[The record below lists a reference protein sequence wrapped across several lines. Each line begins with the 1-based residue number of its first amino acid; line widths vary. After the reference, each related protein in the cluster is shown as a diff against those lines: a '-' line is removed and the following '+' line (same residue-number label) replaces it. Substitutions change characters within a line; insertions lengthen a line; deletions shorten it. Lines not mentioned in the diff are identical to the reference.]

1 MAIKFIDEIDLKGKK
16 VIARF
21 DFNVPL
27 SKDGKG
33 TITDT
38 TRIDEALQTIRY
50 ILDQGA
56 TKLIMMSHLGRPD
69 GQPNPKYSLEPVAT
83 YLAAKLGQDVVLS
96 EKAVDAGIDTLL
108 SLKETKIV
116 LLENLRFHK
125 EEEGN
130 DHDFAKKLSQYADI
144 YVNDAFGV
152 SHRKHASVYEINAFF
167 KDRAVGGFLLKK
179 EIVALQKVSDHPV
192 KPFMGIVG
200 GAKISD
206 KIKTIEKLLVGVE
219 ALFIGGA
226 MAYPFLKAK
235 GFSVGKSLCAEE
247 DVELAKSILAQDK
260 AGKIQLPQDHIISD
274 SLDGEAKICTDI
286 NIPETK
292 MALDIGP
299 KTLEAYEAK
308 LKTAK
313 TIFWN
318 GPMGLFENKNFA
330 AGTFGIAKI
339 LSETTGFTLVGGGDS
354 VAAVNK
360 SGLAS
365 KFSHVSTGGGAS
377 LEYVEKGDLPGIFA
391 LKFGV
396 SS

>member
-1 MAIKFIDEIDLKGKK
+1 MALKFVDEIDLKGKK

-27 SKDGKG
+27 SKDDKK

-38 TRIDEALQTIRY
+38 TRIDEALQTIKY

-56 TKLIMMSHLGRPD
+56 SKLVMMSHLGRPD
-69 GQPNPKYSLEPVAT
+69 GAVNPKYSLEPVAT
-83 YLAAKLGQDVVLS
+83 YLAEKLGVDVVLS
-96 EKAVDAGIDTLL
+96 EKAIDAGVKELL
-108 SLKETKIV
+108 TLKETKVV

-130 DHDFAKKLSQYADI
+130 DHEFAKKLSEYADI

-167 KDRAVGGFLLKK
+167 KNNAVGGFLLKK
-179 EIVALQKVSDHPV
+179 EIQALTKITDHPE

-206 KIKTIEKLLVGVE
+206 KIKTIERLMVNVE
-219 ALFIGGA
+219 CLFIGGA

-235 GFSVGKSLCAEE
+235 GYSVGKSLCADE
-247 DVELAKSILAQDK
+247 DVELAKNIIAYDK
-260 AGKIQLPQDHIISD
+260 NHKLQLPVDHLVSD
-274 SLDGEAKICTDI
+274 SLDGAPAVCSDT
-286 NIPETK
+286 NIPDGK
-292 MALDIGP
+292 IGLDIGP
-299 KTLEAYEAK
+299 KTIEAYANR
-308 LKTAK
+308 LKNAK

-330 AGTFGIAKI
+330 EGTFSIAKT
-339 LSETTGFTLVGGGDS
+339 LANSSAYTLVGGGDS
-354 VAAVNK
+354 VSAVNK
-360 SGLAS
+360 SGVAS
-365 KFSHVSTGGGAS
+365 KISHISTGGGAS
-377 LEYVEKGDLPGIFA
+377 LEFIEKGDLPGIKA

-396 SS
+396 